1 MPAKSLRVLILENQ
15 SFQRAIALKILG
27 HLGCRDVWVA
37 SGGNEALALLA
48 HVGPVDVVVCD
59 VRMEGM
65 DGLEFIHR
73 AAQARLIAGVV
84 LSSGLHSEMR
94 RCLTRLFDRL
104 GVAFL
109 GDVGKPLRLEAM
121 RDALG
126 RLRSRVP
133 LLACPAPQVSD
144 IDEAQI
150 RRGLSY
156 KELEACYLP
165 RCDLG
170 NGEIL
175 GVDVIA
181 QWNHPEKGVLAPNL
195 FMPLAQRT
203 GLLDDVLAALLEQG
217 LSLQRKLLASGR
229 LLRMSFPLQVSQLG
243 ARGLSR
249 RIRLLMQ
256 FHRSA
261 GQGIGFEVN
270 FNGGQPCSALH
281 LENLI
286 RLRMQGCGLCLG
298 EFGDDGGSFQRLCQ
312 LPFSEIKISRQF
324 MAELEHQPRHRAV
337 IRACLSL
344 ADTLGLSATVTGVEN
359 PGQHLILMDLG
370 CGIGQGDYFAPL
382 LKREELLQRF
392 ERGLQNRRAER

>member
-1 MPAKSLRVLILENQ
+1 MPAKSMRVLILENQ

-27 HLGCRDVWVA
+27 HLGCREVIEA
-37 SGGNEALALLA
+37 SGGSEALTLLA
-48 HVGPVDVVVCD
+48 HTGPVDVVVCD

-73 AAQARLIAGVV
+73 AAQTRLIGGVI

-94 RCLTRLFDRL
+94 RSLTRLLGRL

-109 GDVGKPLRLEAM
+109 GDVGKPLHLEAM
-121 RDALG
+121 RDALE
-126 RLRSRVP
+126 RLRPRAP
-133 LLACPAPQVSD
+133 LLSFPSQRVSD

-150 RRGLSY
+150 RRGLQY
-156 KELEACYLP
+156 KEFEACYLP

-170 NGEIL
+170 NGEIK

-181 QWNHPEKGVLAPNL
+181 QWNHPDKGVLAPSL
-195 FMPLAQRT
+195 FMPMAERA

-217 LSLQRKLLASGR
+217 LALQRKLLARGQ
-229 LLRMSFPLQVSQLG
+229 LLRMSFTLQVSQLG

-249 RIRLLMQ
+249 RIRSLMQ

-261 GQGIGFEVN
+261 GQGIAFELT
-270 FNGGQPCSALH
+270 FNGSQPCSALH

-324 MAELEHQPRHRAV
+324 MGELENQPRHRAV

-344 ADTLGLSATVTGVEN
+344 ADTLGLKATVTGVES

-370 CGIGQGDYFAPL
+370 CAMGQGSYFAPL
-382 LKREELLQRF
+382 LKREEVLRRFQRAP
-392 ERGLQNRRAER
+392 RDQ